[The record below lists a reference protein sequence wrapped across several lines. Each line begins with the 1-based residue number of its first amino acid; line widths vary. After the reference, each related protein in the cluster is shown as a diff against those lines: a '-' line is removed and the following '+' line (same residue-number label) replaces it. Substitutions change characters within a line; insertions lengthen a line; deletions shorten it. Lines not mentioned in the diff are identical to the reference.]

1 MLNNKGQISLEMLII
16 VGVVILV
23 VVLFATYYLTVINKN
38 ISKADDTPDS
48 AQEVN
53 RFIENTIITPN
64 TTAPIPIPATCG
76 NGTID
81 PLEVCDKNGPV
92 FPTLMTCADI
102 GAAGG
107 TLQCI
112 NCIEINCS

>member
-1 MLNNKGQISLEMLII
+1 MINNKGQISLEMLII

-38 ISKADDTPDS
+38 ILRADDNPDS

-53 RFIENTIITPN
+53 RFIENTIVTPN

-81 PLEVCDKNGPV
+81 PLEVCDTQGAGF
-92 FPTLMTCADI
+92 FPAGMTCTDI
-102 GAAGG
+102 GQIG
-107 TLQCI
+107 TLQCN
-112 NCIEINCS
+112 NCIEITCS